1 MVEAEPRHTEKL
13 QNGIDMRNLKRIVM
27 ALLFMVGF
35 ILLISESDSVGVFL
49 ISKGLAVLC
58 ACIFY
63 FLWKMW
69 KMDEDD
75 FVKRMTKE
83 D

>member
-1 MVEAEPRHTEKL
+1 
-13 QNGIDMRNLKRIVM
+13 M

-63 FLWKMW
+63 FLWKVWNM
-69 KMDEDD
+69 KEDD
-75 FVKRMTKE
+75 FVKKMMRDE
-83 D
+83 